1 MDMKWR
7 KLAAMGCIVTMT
19 AVLTV
24 GCGGTSADSSTSTE
38 STEATE
44 EQESEAV
51 TLQVTAVDGSTITGN
66 VGEMS
71 EAPSGDQAPGGD
83 NAQKPDEQAS
93 DSQQTPPEKP
103 EGDSEQN
110 PDDQASDN
118 QQTPPEKPDGDSAQK
133 PDDQASDNQQTP
145 PEKPDGNSE
154 QKPGDQAPGGES
166 PDGQKPDG
174 QPSDGQ
180 QPGGAPQGSPFTASG
195 ETQTF
200 TLTDTTEI
208 TVESAGNTTE
218 GTEDDITV
226 GSILEVTLD
235 TDGNAL
241 TVIVKSMNGGGGP
254 QGGFGGSSEV
264 TNGTSANTMDEDTS
278 VDGETYSSTGD
289 DENAL
294 RVDGATAT
302 LSNITVEKTDGSSSN
317 TEDGDWYGQ
326 NAGLLALNGATV
338 NITGATVNTST
349 QNGNGVFSY
358 GKGTIV
364 NISDSTIRTT
374 GNNSGGIHTTGGGTM
389 NADNLDVETSGNSA
403 AAIRSDRGGGDV
415 NVTGGTYT
423 TNGTGS
429 PAIYCTADISVE
441 DAELT
446 ANASEGV
453 VVEGKNS
460 VSLKNCNLVSSMDN
474 TYNGDSS
481 ENIHGI
487 MIYQS
492 MSGDAESGTASFSS
506 VDGSITAKKGDLFYV
521 TNTDCEIYLQNTAL
535 TMEDTDGVLLR
546 VEGNNS
552 SRGWGT
558 QGANGGTV
566 TMTTEKQTLN
576 GDIIVDEI
584 SSLDLTMDNGTTFT
598 GTTNSSGDAGTVNIT
613 LSDDSSWTLTGDSY
627 VTSFSGDLSH
637 VTANG
642 YHLYVNGEQYL

>member
-358 GKGTIV
+358 GKGTTV

-566 TMTTEKQTLN
+566 TMTMEKQTLN

>member
-38 STEATE
+38 RTERTEATE

-66 VGEMS
+66 IGELS

-83 NAQKPDEQAS
+83 NAQQPGDQAS
-93 DSQQTPPEKP
+93 DNQQTPPEKP
-103 EGDSEQN
+103 EGDSEQK
-110 PDDQASDN
+110 PDDQESDN
-118 QQTPPEKPDGDSAQK
+118 QQTPPEKPEGENAQK
-133 PDDQASDNQQTP
+133 PDEQASGNQQTP
-145 PEKPDGNSE
+145 PEKPEDDSN
-154 QKPGDQAPGGES
+154 
-166 PDGQKPDG
+166 QKPDG
-174 QPSDGQ
+174 QQPGGQ
-180 QPGGAPQGSPFTASG
+180 APGGAPQGSPFTASG

-208 TVESAGNTTE
+208 MVESAGNTTE
-218 GTEDDITV
+218 GSADDITV

-264 TNGTSANTMDEDTS
+264 INGTSANTIDEDTS

-358 GKGTIV
+358 GEGTTV

-535 TMEDTDGVLLR
+535 TMEDADGVLLR

-566 TMTTEKQTLN
+566 SMTTEKQTLD
-576 GDIIVDEI
+576 GDIVVDEI
-584 SSLDLTMDNGTTFT
+584 SSLDLTMDNGTAFT
-598 GTTNSSGDAGTVNIT
+598 GTINTSGDAGTVNVT
-613 LSDDSSWTLTGDSY
+613 LSDDSTWTLTGDSY
-627 VTSFSGDLSH
+627 VTGFSGDLSN

-642 YHLYVNGEQYL
+642 YHLYVNGEQAL

>member
-1 MDMKWR
+1 MKWK

-19 AVLTV
+19 AVLTI
-24 GCGGTSADSSTSTE
+24 GCGTTESTGSTSADSTE
-38 STEATE
+38 VTE
-44 EQESEAV
+44 EQERDAV
-51 TLQVTAVDGSTITGN
+51 TMQVTSVEGDAVTGD

-71 EAPSGDQAPGGD
+71 EAPSGDQAPD
-83 NAQKPDEQAS
+83 N
-93 DSQQTPPEKP
+93 QQTPPEKP
-103 EGDSEQN
+103 EGNNGQQ
-110 PDDQASDN
+110 PGGQAPDN
-118 QQTPPEKPDGDSAQK
+118 QQTPPEKPEG
-133 PDDQASDNQQTP
+133 NNGQQ
-145 PEKPDGNSE
+145 
-154 QKPGDQAPGGES
+154 PGDQAPGG
-166 PDGQKPDG
+166 
-174 QPSDGQ
+174 
-180 QPGGAPQGSPFTASG
+180 APHGSPFTASG

-218 GTEDDITV
+218 GTADDITV

-241 TVIVKSMNGGGGP
+241 TVIVKNMNGGAPQG

-294 RVDGATAT
+294 RVDGATVT
-302 LSNITVEKTDGSSSN
+302 LSNITVEKTAGSSSN

-338 NITGATVNTST
+338 TVTGATVNTSV

-358 GKGTIV
+358 GEGTTV

-374 GNNSGGIHTTGGGTM
+374 ENNSGGIHTTGGGTM

-492 MSGDAESGTASFSS
+492 MSGDADVGEATFSAEG
-506 VDGSITAKKGDLFYV
+506 GSITAKTGDMFYI
-521 TNTDCEIYLQNTAL
+521 TNTDCEITLKDVAFTLAN
-535 TMEDTDGVLLR
+535 DVFLR
-546 VEGNNS
+546 VEGNSS

-558 QGANGGTV
+558 EGANGGDV
-566 TMTTEKQTLN
+566 TLTADSQEFTGNIL
-576 GDIIVDEI
+576 VDEI
-584 SSLDLTMDNGTTFT
+584 SSMVLTMKNGTSYE
-598 GTTNSSGDAGTVNIT
+598 GAINPDGDGGTVDVT
-613 LSDDSSWTLTGDSY
+613 LDDNSTWTLTGDSY
-627 VTSFSGDLSH
+627 ITSFDGDTSNI
-637 VTANG
+637 TANG
-642 YHLYVNGEQYL
+642 YHLYVNGEQVL

>member
-1 MDMKWR
+1 MDMKWK

-19 AVLTV
+19 AVLTI
-24 GCGGTSADSSTSTE
+24 GCGTTGSTGSTSAD

-51 TLQVTAVDGSTITGN
+51 TLQVTAVDGSTITGD

-71 EAPSGDQAPGGD
+71 EAPAGDQAPGGD
-83 NAQKPDEQAS
+83 N
-93 DSQQTPPEKP
+93 
-103 EGDSEQN
+103 
-110 PDDQASDN
+110 
-118 QQTPPEKPDGDSAQK
+118 AQK

-145 PEKPDGNSE
+145 PEKPDGDNG
-154 QKPGDQAPGGES
+154 QQPGDQAPGGES
-166 PDGQKPDG
+166 PDGQQPDG
-174 QPSDGQ
+174 QPSEGGAPDQ
-180 QPGGAPQGSPFTASG
+180 DGGAPQGSPFTASG

-208 TVESAGNTTE
+208 TVESAGSTTE
-218 GTEDDITV
+218 GTADDITV

-241 TVIVKSMNGGGGP
+241 TVIVKSMNGGAPQG

-358 GKGTIV
+358 GEGTTV

-374 GNNSGGIHTTGGGTM
+374 GNNSGGIHTTGGGAM

-535 TMEDTDGVLLR
+535 TMEDADGVLLR

-566 TMTTEKQTLN
+566 SMTTEKQTLD
-576 GDIIVDEI
+576 GDIVVDEI
-584 SSLDLTMDNGTTFT
+584 SSLNLTMDNGTTFT
-598 GTTNSSGDAGTVNIT
+598 GTINTSGDAGTVNVT
-613 LSDDSSWTLTGDSY
+613 LSEDSTWTLTGDSY
-627 VTSFSGDLSH
+627 VTSFSGDLSQ

-642 YHLYVNGEQYL
+642 FHLYVNGEQAL

>member
-1 MDMKWR
+1 MDMKWK

-19 AVLTV
+19 AVLTI
-24 GCGGTSADSSTSTE
+24 GCGTTESTSSTSADSMKV
-38 STEATE
+38 TE
-44 EQESEAV
+44 EQESDAV
-51 TLQVTAVDGSTITGN
+51 TMQVTSVDGDTVTGN

-71 EAPSGDQAPGGD
+71 EAPSGDRAP
-83 NAQKPDEQAS
+83 E
-93 DSQQTPPEKP
+93 
-103 EGDSEQN
+103 
-110 PDDQASDN
+110 
-118 QQTPPEKPDGDSAQK
+118 
-133 PDDQASDNQQTP
+133 
-145 PEKPDGNSE
+145 DGNS
-154 QKPGDQAPGGES
+154 QQPAGQA
-166 PDGQKPDG
+166 
-174 QPSDGQ
+174 
-180 QPGGAPQGSPFTASG
+180 PGGAPQG
-195 ETQTF
+195 
-200 TLTDTTEI
+200 
-208 TVESAGNTTE
+208 
-218 GTEDDITV
+218 
-226 GSILEVTLD
+226 
-235 TDGNAL
+235 
-241 TVIVKSMNGGGGP
+241 

-294 RVDGATAT
+294 RVDGATVT
-302 LSNITVEKTDGSSSN
+302 LSNISVEKTAGSSSN

-338 NITGATVNTST
+338 NITGATVNTSV

-358 GKGTIV
+358 GEGTTV

-374 GNNSGGIHTTGGGTM
+374 ENNSGGIHTTGGGTM

-521 TNTDCEIYLQNTAL
+521 TNTDCEIYL
-535 TMEDTDGVLLR
+535 
-546 VEGNNS
+546 
-552 SRGWGT
+552 
-558 QGANGGTV
+558 
-566 TMTTEKQTLN
+566 
-576 GDIIVDEI
+576 
-584 SSLDLTMDNGTTFT
+584 
-598 GTTNSSGDAGTVNIT
+598 
-613 LSDDSSWTLTGDSY
+613 
-627 VTSFSGDLSH
+627 
-637 VTANG
+637 
-642 YHLYVNGEQYL
+642 